1 MKKTRLSLFYLAY
14 YLVIIGTGLL
24 LAPRPT
30 LEVLQSGADYGDVFP
45 RVAGMLMSGLGL
57 TVVRMIRENSYELYP
72 AAITVCLYFIACILA
87 FYAMTFDRL
96 FLVLLAIVGFGLIL
110 TSGAFLLDW
119 RERRTETG
127 SRTPRR

>member
-14 YLVIIGTGLL
+14 SLVIIGTGLL

-30 LEVLQSGADYGDVFP
+30 LEILQSGVDYGDVFP

-57 TVVRMIRENSYELYP
+57 AVLGMIRVNSYQLYP
-72 AAITVCLYFIACILA
+72 ATITIRLYFITCILA
-87 FYAMTFDRL
+87 FYAMTYDRL

-110 TSGAFLLDW
+110 TSAAYFLDW
-119 RERRTETG
+119 REAPERN
-127 SRTPRR
+127 